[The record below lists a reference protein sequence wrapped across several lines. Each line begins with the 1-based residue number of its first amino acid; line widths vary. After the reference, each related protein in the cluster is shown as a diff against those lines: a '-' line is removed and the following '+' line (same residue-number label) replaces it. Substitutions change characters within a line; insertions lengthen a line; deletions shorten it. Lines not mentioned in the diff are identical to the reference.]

1 VELRW
6 SRSRFAIKRLKASP
20 DKDRLMSPNV
30 LDQVGHWSSDS
41 VSVDPGKLEFTRVY
55 PSSPVV

>member
-41 VSVDPGKLEFTRVY
+41 VSVDPGKLGLSMVY
-55 PSSPVV
+55 TSSPIR